1 MTININGNTYPVFE
15 ANQVLKHTDLKGLFD
30 YLDGHHR
37 LTRTYLIG
45 IGIVCGLTVE
55 FDAES
60 TSIQVSHGCGVT
72 SEGYLIQLA
81 AVASLGYYQ
90 TVDVSESLFKPTP
103 ESGGT
108 GNGSSRNGNGNGSGS
123 NFQTYPVLELFAS
136 EADDRLP
143 LTQNPDGSDRS
154 PSDIQEFIASHV
166 VVLVCEL
173 DNIKRDSCLADC
185 DSRGSDRNLRTRFFL
200 LPKTGEGD
208 PLTADKLLR
217 QGYPFDDLGSA
228 WAGLGTE
235 AVLTASRDFW
245 RDPHLRVR
253 RFGYGE
259 ETPPNTTQAV
269 PMVRLSAI
277 KNFDGLLANYYEI
290 CNRAIADIA
299 SAFPRLFR
307 IFSPFFSAFHPDTT
321 EDFDGL
327 EGRLTA
333 RLRAIWSPES
343 PDPSQLEAVEAQY
356 AMQYFYDYLS
366 QLVAAYYELATAAFD
381 LMDDCAPDCRRF
393 PKFLMLGE
401 PTFPGTAKPCPVP
414 SAYRHHFVQPPI
426 YNGNPQRVQQVRHLY
441 QRLHRLCADDAFFM
455 LPFYDTPLA
464 ITPSPDRSAPLSQQA
479 IPYYL
484 NYPQIYPYWNYD
496 ACRKGISDRH
506 PAYFYPLTSG
516 SPTTTTNLLV
526 HRLDAYNFYRIEG
539 HVGEERDFALR
550 EIKAYQQRYNLAF
563 DVITLKL
570 SPTIEA
576 LRDSELS
583 GHFDD
588 LEADYG
594 RMRDKFLKLWEK
606 HKEDWSRNVFL
617 NTLRREFFAEPM
629 NSDASGLLSL
639 SEGQVVNPVLALAR
653 NPDNYEF
660 QEQTGANGEPT
671 GQYFL
676 FVVDQNRNSLARFSP
691 QRNLA
696 PNDDLIDLS
705 GLSPAVVTEEQ
716 QQIRETLAACFGLG
730 KVWFETIPNPTN
742 RLVYFVRLA
751 IADELEIPSRGDG
764 ESQQV
769 PMGLL
774 WLTPFSITG
783 PSSSAG
789 PFIAQPEY
797 HNFET
802 LYRLLWGVPAGVDE
816 PSELPFPGMDKEAAE
831 CLNYFEFKGLMEV
844 YFNRLQRLK
853 ELHLFHNFA
862 DLHPGMEPLGGVP
875 KGGTFVLV
883 YVDGKDVINNLQQVE
898 QSVRFRARTS
908 AIQQFAGFPFAFLP
922 AFVAQQE
929 VLNRTDI
936 IVADFCLPYRCC
948 SDTPAVSYLLAKPRP
963 IVLLTKSAFCEDDDT
978 RYEFILDPAGGILKG
993 EGTFPEDDTYYF
1005 QPSLVEDISADRTV
1019 TFTYA
1024 VEGSYD
1030 TFTVAIYPEPNGS
1043 LNIKENTQFCN
1054 DAAPVEFVLSAND
1067 PAVELVVVTVGETPR
1082 ERFDP
1087 SQYAQN
1093 GEREDVTLVV
1103 LLRDRRTNCTN
1114 TLEIPVTVFPLP
1126 NAGFRFEP
1134 PSETGGYCAE
1144 GGEQGGFVSF
1154 VPEDS
1159 DVSDRFT
1166 VDGEEVEGDR
1176 IFLGNFSR
1184 IDNPV
1189 NLQVVHFARNEPG
1202 CTAQSAQTL
1211 RIFPIP
1217 RAIITVEPTN
1227 ICSAADPVDIRITS
1241 ASGDNVL
1248 GENDTLRAFAPDG
1261 NEIGGAINLAA
1272 LQFEPSSVLSRMA
1285 DNQNRMRVRIRYE
1298 VIGEGGCPN
1307 DDSDQITVHR
1317 TPNPDFEIGI
1327 ENVNSD
1333 GVTVG
1338 VRVTHLPGNVEE
1350 FNLRWETNGGDRSS
1364 NDTNFTVFY
1373 TPNELRE
1380 REAIVITLTVIY
1392 RGRNFVCTSPAVER
1406 SIPVPPLN
1414 PDDDGGDG
1422 PRRNPNGGN
1431 PTNPDGPVIVNPRLQ
1446 GGGGVVSDLDR
1457 EDPL

>member
-45 IGIVCGLTVE
+45 MGIVCGLAVE
-55 FDAES
+55 FQADPA
-60 TSIQVSHGCGVT
+60 SIQVGHGCGVT
-72 SEGYLIQLA
+72 SEGYLIHLPE
-81 AVASLGYYQ
+81 AVSLGYYQ
-90 TVDVSESLFKPTP
+90 TVDVSEGLFKPTP
-103 ESGGT
+103 PT
-108 GNGSSRNGNGNGSGS
+108 GNASPNGNGNGNGGS
-123 NFQTYPVLELFAS
+123 SISNTIPVIELFATS
-136 EADDRLP
+136 TDDRFP
-143 LTQNPDGSDRS
+143 LTKNLDNSDRS
-154 PSDIQEFIASHV
+154 PSEIQAFIAFHV
-166 VVLVCEL
+166 VVLLCEL
-173 DNIKRDSCLADC
+173 DETKRDSCLADC

-208 PLTADKLLR
+208 QLTAEKLLR
-217 QGYPFDDLGSA
+217 QGYPFDDLGTA

-245 RDPHLRVR
+245 RDPHLRVW

-259 ETPPNTTQAV
+259 ETPPNSTQAV

-277 KNFDGLLANYYEI
+277 KNFDGLLANYYAI
-290 CNRAIADIA
+290 CDRAIDDIA

-307 IFSPFFSAFHPDTT
+307 IFSPFFSTFHPDTT
-321 EDFDGL
+321 DDFAGL
-327 EGRLTA
+327 QGRLTA
-333 RLRAIWSPES
+333 RLTAIWSPES
-343 PDPSQLEAVEAQY
+343 PDPSRLEAVEAQY

-401 PTFPGTAKPCPVP
+401 PTFPRTAEPCPVP
-414 SAYRHHFVQPPI
+414 SAYRHNFVQPPI
-426 YNGNPQRVQQVRHLY
+426 YNGNQQRVQQVHHLY
-441 QRLHRLCADDAFFM
+441 QRLRRLCADDAFFM

-464 ITPSPDRSAPLSQQA
+464 ITPSPDRAAPLSQQA

-516 SPTTTTNLLV
+516 APRTTTDLLI
-526 HRLDAYNFYRIEG
+526 HRHDAANFYRIEG

-606 HKEDWSRNVFL
+606 HEEAWSNNVFL
-617 NTLRREFFAEPM
+617 NTLRREFFAEPI
-629 NSDASGLLSL
+629 NSDTSGLLSL

-660 QEQTGANGEPT
+660 QAQTGANGEPT
-671 GQYFL
+671 GRYFL
-676 FVVDQNRNSLARFSP
+676 FVVDQNRNPLARFSP
-691 QRNLA
+691 QRNLT

-730 KVWFETIPNPTN
+730 KVWFETIPNPEN

-751 IADELEIPSRGDG
+751 IDDDLEIPVSG
-764 ESQQV
+764 ERDNQQL

-774 WLTPFSITG
+774 WLTPFSISG
-783 PSSSAG
+783 AASSTG

-797 HNFET
+797 QNFET
-802 LYRLLWGVPAGVDE
+802 LYRLLWGVPSGVDGS
-816 PSELPFPGMDKEAAE
+816 SELPFPGMDKEAAE

-862 DLHPGMEPLGGVP
+862 ELHPGLEPLGGVP
-875 KGGTFVLV
+875 RGGTFVLV

-908 AIQQFAGFPFAFLP
+908 AIRQFAGFPFSFFP
-922 AFVAQQE
+922 AFVVQQE

-963 IVLLTKSAFCEDDDT
+963 IVLLTKSAFCEDDET

-993 EGTFPEDDTYYF
+993 EGTFLDDDTYYF

-1030 TFTVAIYPEPNGS
+1030 TFTVAIYPEPTGE
-1043 LNIKENTQFCN
+1043 LNIKGATQFCN
-1054 DAAPVEFVLSAND
+1054 NDEPRIIELERAND
-1067 PAVELVVVTVGETPR
+1067 PAIELVSVSNGDNELEDFRFNPSDYAKGR
-1082 ERFDP
+1082 ER
-1087 SQYAQN
+1087 
-1093 GEREDVTLVV
+1093 EEVV
-1103 LLRDRRTNCTN
+1103 LVARLRDRRTNCEN
-1114 TLEIPVTVFPLP
+1114 TIEISITVHPLP
-1126 NAGFRFEP
+1126 IARFSINPPPNPNTRAYCQEDRIDALIFRPE
-1134 PSETGGYCAE
+1134 
-1144 GGEQGGFVSF
+1144 
-1154 VPEDS
+1154 VPE
-1159 DVSDRFT
+1159 VSNGFEVYG
-1166 VDGEEVEGDR
+1166 VDGELIPLNDNQLGWDKIGDM
-1176 IFLGNFSR
+1176 F
-1184 IDNPV
+1184 
-1189 NLQVVHFARNEPG
+1189 E
-1202 CTAQSAQTL
+1202 
-1211 RIFPIP
+1211 
-1217 RAIITVEPTN
+1217 
-1227 ICSAADPVDIRITS
+1227 ADPST
-1241 ASGDNVL
+1241 
-1248 GENDTLRAFAPDG
+1248 
-1261 NEIGGAINLAA
+1261 
-1272 LQFEPSSVLSRMA
+1272 
-1285 DNQNRMRVRIRYE
+1285 
-1298 VIGEGGCPN
+1298 VI
-1307 DDSDQITVHR
+1307 
-1317 TPNPDFEIGI
+1317 
-1327 ENVNSD
+1327 
-1333 GVTVG
+1333 
-1338 VRVTHLPGNVEE
+1338 
-1350 FNLRWETNGGDRSS
+1350 
-1364 NDTNFTVFY
+1364 
-1373 TPNELRE
+1373 
-1380 REAIVITLTVIY
+1380 LTVIHNARSNEAGCQARSEQQITIY
-1392 RGRNFVCTSPAVER
+1392 PTPNSSFRLGALNVCSNASPVNILLESKGETYTLEATT
-1406 SIPVPPLN
+1406 
-1414 PDDDGGDG
+1414 DA
-1422 PRRNPNGGN
+1422 GN
-1431 PTNPDGPVIVNPRLQ
+1431 PIRLNTDANPPQFDPR
-1446 GGGGVVSDLDR
+1446 VVSDDLFNNHNSLSINIICRVRGAGNCLGSSTQVMTVYRTPTAGFELGDIRQEGVNFIVPVRNIQPKGNLSGLNFEWNFNGGTRSRGNTESDDFTVSYRQENEDR
-1457 EDPL
+1457 EVSITLQVRNGMPGNLNCSSSVVRRSVTIPGANLS